1 MRMDMLDSA
10 WRFFSSRRLTIAL
23 LVIIFLVLACG
34 AILPQ
39 MPDDVTVG
47 SPQYGRWYASVQAQY
62 LQWADRLSDVGLFWI
77 RDSLWLKTPL
87 ALLLVNLVVCAV
99 EQASTILR
107 DRKLTP
113 WEFVQAFPP
122 DAEAHSLLFQGDP
135 QSALARSRSLLET
148 HGYIVQTQESF
159 GDFHLAARRL
169 RPARWG
175 IVLAHAG
182 LALIVISALIGG
194 RLGWHERGIT
204 LGPGQEYEFQHVEST
219 SLRLESFDA
228 LLYPDGRPRWYE
240 AAVTI
245 LDSGDVATS
254 AVLTAGSPLWYRGL
268 SVHQLSHGPLVSI
281 RAVDADGVPV
291 TLQTLGTSSMIVEEA
306 SLQLSEEEREGYIAV
321 PTRNLVLRAVL
332 QPEAV
337 STGEASPGLLLQAYR
352 GGATDLVYS
361 ETLYGSARVDIQGDT
376 YTIEWGQYAIV
387 GIASD
392 PAFSLVLLGAV
403 ALLVGTIATACR
415 RPRSIWAA
423 LTGRQ
428 GVVEIRLLY
437 SGYASEIIGTHERD
451 ALMAEMEEVCRGG

>member
-1 MRMDMLDSA
+1 MLDSA

-23 LVIIFLVLACG
+23 LVIIFLVVACG

-62 LQWADRLSDVGLFWI
+62 LQWADRLSGVGLFSI
-77 RDSLWLKTPL
+77 RDSLWLKSPL

-107 DRKLTP
+107 EGRLAP
-113 WEFVQAFPP
+113 REFVQAFPP
-122 DAEAHSLLFQGDP
+122 DSKAHSFLFQGDA
-135 QSALARSRSLLET
+135 QSALGRLRSLLET
-148 HGYIVQTQESF
+148 HGYAVHTQEGL
-159 GDFHLAARRL
+159 GDFHLCARRL
-169 RPARWG
+169 HLARWG

-182 LALIVISALIGG
+182 LALIVVSALIGG

-204 LGPGQEYEFQHVEST
+204 LGPGQEYEFQHVAST
-219 SLRLESFDA
+219 SLRLESFEA
-228 LLYPDGRPRWYE
+228 QLYPDGKPRWYE
-240 AAVTI
+240 ADVTI
-245 LDSGDVATS
+245 LDSGDEATS
-254 AVLTAGSPLWYRGL
+254 AVLTAGSPLWHRGM

-281 RAVDADGVPV
+281 RAVDADGGPI
-291 TLQTLGTSSMIVEEA
+291 TLQTLGASSMIVEEA

-332 QPEAV
+332 QPEAL
-337 STGEASPGLLLQAYR
+337 STGEALPGLLLQAYR

-361 ETLYGSARVDIQGDT
+361 ATLQGSARVDIEGDT
-376 YTIEWGQYAIV
+376 YTLEWGQYAIM

-403 ALLVGTIATACR
+403 ALLVGPIAAACR
-415 RPRSIWAA
+415 RPRSVWAA

-428 GVVEIRLLY
+428 GVVEMRLLY
-437 SGYASEIIGTHERD
+437 SGYAGEIVWAHERD
-451 ALMAEMEEVCRGG
+451 TLIAEMEEVCRGG